1 VSTYLTAQWLAN
13 YTAGAKV
20 NITATVGTTG
30 TLITSFITQ
39 SGYPNITVL
48 PVGTIAVTYESKK
61 ASGNKVYYTYA
72 ELYRRTTGGTET
84 LLATTDLSNGYTL
97 NTVEQNTLP
106 AYIAAPVAFAA
117 TDRVVVKIYAYT
129 SQGTDSI
136 TISFDDNTNSS
147 LQLPALPASAAQFV
161 PYNNPTANLAMGVYN
176 ITANGLNSTSTI
188 SATGNIT
195 GGNLAAT
202 TQITRNGRNVP
213 VFVYQ
218 ANTAP
223 TTPLVG
229 DQWYDTNTG
238 TLFEYLNDGT
248 TAAWI
253 DMNGNPG
260 SLVNGTASFSNIS
273 VSGTVTAGNLNS
285 TGTYSTVIGGTNRDV
300 YVDNTGLLGYVSSIK
315 ASKANIEPLTDTN
328 WLLQLNAVS
337 FNRRKK
343 DTKGKYTEKTYKE
356 LEYGLIAEEVEA
368 VNDVLCFYD
377 KEKNNK
383 TGKSSDQLAGVHYGK
398 LVVPLLKLV
407 QEQQAMIKDLSSRLT
422 EIENK
427 NSDKNKSE

>member
-1 VSTYLTAQWLAN
+1 MANRIKLAGTTANTFDIGINLLSLSATQVSTPYTLLFPGNVGSAN
-13 YTAGAKV
+13 TFLKNDGTGNLSWSTAGSGNSIENGTSNVKINSSGSPVAISV
-20 NITATVGTTG
+20 NGTSNVAVFNQSSANITGNLSV
-30 TLITSFITQ
+30 
-39 SGYPNITVL
+39 
-48 PVGTIAVTYESKK
+48 
-61 ASGNKVYYTYA
+61 SGN
-72 ELYRRTTGGTET
+72 
-84 LLATTDLSNGYTL
+84 
-97 NTVEQNTLP
+97 
-106 AYIAAPVAFAA
+106 
-117 TDRVVVKIYAYT
+117 
-129 SQGTDSI
+129 
-136 TISFDDNTNSS
+136 
-147 LQLPALPASAAQFV
+147 AS
-161 PYNNPTANLAMGVYN
+161 TANL
-176 ITANGLNSTSTI
+176 S
-188 SATGNIT
+188 
-195 GGNLAAT
+195 AT
-202 TQITRNGRNVP
+202 TQITRNSRNVP

-223 TTPLVG
+223 ANPLVG

-238 TLFEYLNDGT
+238 TLFEYLNDDT
-248 TAAWI
+248 SAAWI

-260 SLVNGTASFSNIS
+260 SLVNLTVNGTASFSNIS

-300 YVDNTGLLGYVSSIK
+300 YVDDTGLLGYVSSIK
-315 ASKANIEPLTDTN
+315 ASKANIEPLADTN

-343 DTKGKYTEKTYKE
+343 DDKGKYTKETYKE

-377 KEKNNK
+377 REENK
-383 TGKSSDQLAGVHYGK
+383 RTGKTKDKLAGVNYGK

-422 EIENK
+422 EIENN